1 MFTDSLSII
10 DVAKLNI
17 AKNLAPLKQ
26 AVVFDFERHNYIISV
41 PAIIDC
47 NEFILKSPAIRSSP
61 IINFK
66 LTANSNN
73 LLFFE
78 PIEINSIT
86 NLNIL
91 APSIFELISNENS
104 ILSNIEIHK
113 INFQFTKPLI
123 FGKNFLPK
131 IEVVQTT
138 LQLEYEDELDLNKTQ
153 IKPKAERHYSGKM
166 SDYNFD
172 IFDLIFPL
180 LQPPLDN
187 NFNSR
192 LSLAGTLRA
201 YQIEGVKFL
210 YNSKNALLGDEM
222 GLGKS
227 IQTITAARFLFRKGE
242 ISSVCI
248 ICPLAVLSDW
258 ENKIWEWAPEFK
270 VTKIVGNKLQRQ
282 LLWASPSHFYVCTY
296 DVLRMDLENTSQS
309 KGLVITETG
318 HSIKCPNINCNQTIN
333 SPYSQHYKS
342 QECPNC
348 SSIFIYPDNE
358 DIAKTNFD
366 LLILDEV
373 QKTKNSKSKI
383 TKSVRTIYSKYKWSL
398 SGTPLENNINDLIS
412 ICETTKPSIF
422 LNIDTSNKN
431 EIIEAF
437 KPIFL
442 RRKKD
447 DVLKDLPNK
456 VEDTIWLELSPS
468 QRAKYDLEEKQG
480 IIDLE
485 GRGMT
490 VSLHHALALITKLK
504 QICNYDSVTN
514 ESVKLQYL
522 LNDLEIV
529 DSQGD
534 KAIVFSQYPNETL
547 KRILPYLEKY
557 NAQIYDG
564 SLSDSIRTKLVSDF
578 QNNSSFKVML
588 ISLKAGNAGITLTE
602 ASYVY
607 HLDLW
612 WNPAVLDQATARAHR
627 FGQKKSVHEKY
638 LLTNDT
644 IEKKIYDLL
653 LRKRTEFH
661 DIIDGLNDTN
671 VLTKSM
677 SEDEIF
683 GLFGLKKH
691 R

>member
-10 DVAKLNI
+10 DITKLNI
-17 AKNLAPLKQ
+17 AKSLAPLKQ
-26 AVVFDFERHNYIISV
+26 AEIFNFETHNYIISE
-41 PAIIDC
+41 PTIIDC
-47 NEFILKSPAIRSSP
+47 NEFILKSPAIKSSP
-61 IINFK
+61 IINLK
-66 LTANSNN
+66 LTTNSNN

-78 PIEINSIT
+78 PIEINSIP

-131 IEVVQTT
+131 IAIVQTT
-138 LQLEYEDELDLNKTQ
+138 LQLEYDDELDSNKKQ
-153 IKPKAERHYSGKM
+153 VKQKAERYYSGKM
-166 SDYNFD
+166 SNYSFD
-172 IFDLIFPL
+172 MFDLIFPI

-187 NFNSR
+187 NFNSN
-192 LSLAGTLRA
+192 LSLAGTLRP

-210 YNSKNALLGDEM
+210 FNSKHALLGDVM

-227 IQTITAARFLFRKGE
+227 IQAITAARFLFRKGE

-248 ICPLAVLSDW
+248 VCPLAVLSDW
-258 ENKIWEWAPEFK
+258 ENKLWEWAPEFK
-270 VTKIVGNKLQRQ
+270 VTKITGNKLQRK
-282 LLWASPSHFYVCTY
+282 LLWASPSHFYICTY
-296 DVLRMDLENTSQS
+296 DVLRLDYENTSQS
-309 KGLVITETG
+309 KDIVITEEG
-318 HSIKCPNINCNQTIN
+318 HTIKCPNINCNQTIN

-342 QECPNC
+342 QECPYC
-348 SSIFIYPDNE
+348 ASLFTHPTNE

-373 QKTKNSKSKI
+373 QNTKNYKSGI
-383 TKSVRTIYSKYKWSL
+383 TKAVRSIYSKYKWSL
-398 SGTPLENNINDLIS
+398 SGTPLENTINDLIS
-412 ICETTKPSIF
+412 ICQTTKPNIF
-422 LNIDTSNKN
+422 LNVDISNQN
-431 EIIEAF
+431 EVIKAY

-442 RRKKD
+442 RRIAD
-447 DVLKDLPNK
+447 ALEGLPDK
-456 VEDTIWLELSPS
+456 VEDLVWLELSPS
-468 QRAKYDLEEKQG
+468 QREKYDLVEKQG
-480 IIDLE
+480 KNDLE
-485 GRGMT
+485 GLGN
-490 VSLHHALALITKLK
+490 SISIQHAFALATKLK
-504 QICNYDSVTN
+504 QICNYDSETG

-522 LNDLEIV
+522 LNDLEIIAE
-529 DSQGD
+529 QGD
-534 KAIVFSQYPNETL
+534 KALVFSQYPNETL
-547 KRILPYLEKY
+547 KRILPYLKKY
-557 NAQIYDG
+557 NAKVYDG
-564 SLSDSIRTKLVSDF
+564 SLTDSTRTKLVSDF

-602 ASYVY
+602 ANYVY

-612 WNPAVLDQATARAHR
+612 WNPAVLDQAVGRSYR
-627 FGQKKSVHEKY
+627 FGQKKSVHVKY
-638 LLTNDT
+638 LLTNNT

-653 LRKRTEFH
+653 LKKRTAFH
-661 DIIDGLNDTN
+661 NIIDGLNDTN
-671 VLTKSM
+671 VLAKSM